1 VGAETNVPLRWVAS
15 EAMSNRT
22 VKVEVS
28 GNGGKTWKN
37 VKTKVKA
44 TAGEVAWSVGTTTD
58 TPAGLWRV
66 TSEAD
71 TNVTDACDAFFAVR
85 KAPLKIYVATG
96 DTNETCYVKGPG
108 KADNWEATAAAPLNS
123 LKQAL
128 DRYDLEGGDT
138 VYVDRG
144 VYAETE
150 ALSLGRKTSG
160 QTNNPVRIVGATN
173 HPLRDTVLAREAR
186 LTGSVVV
193 DLAAAEC
200 VRFESMQISN
210 GWFGVRA
217 ENSSGVVFDQVAV
230 AHCASN
236 AIRVEAGATVA
247 FSHGLINDFSVFGV
261 HVHTGGVAQVE
272 NSYVQSASGSL
283 FSLGGGRLNAD
294 NNIFRVAGVG
304 NAVYLFLSESSRV
317 AADYN
322 NIHAESGASVADG
335 SARSSSRFLYDW
347 QQASGGTDGN
357 SSGYDPMM
365 ADEANGDYH
374 LRSKAGRYDPAAR
387 KFVTTDKETSPL
399 IDLGNPTAGFAAEPT
414 PNGGR
419 VNVGMYGGTKEASK
433 SAGAGRIVPLTM
445 SDGGV
450 IRGDVRLSWTFS
462 TNFAGNEVVNVLF
475 SGDGWKTTNV
485 IATGIYINKGH
496 ESDGARSG
504 YVDWNSTNVLSTG
517 MGSWRVELAT
527 NKTVYGQTETLFAVK
542 NDPLTYYVNDGST
555 NGDVYCTAK
564 GLASNNGISPETPMD
579 SLERVFGQYKLE
591 PGDRVYV
598 DTGVY
603 RKSGSVVLNP
613 AFGADTNWL
622 VIQGSTNW
630 AAGGTVL
637 TNAGSGAVLELRGMT
652 ATKLNDMVLAGGTYG
667 VQFNQSSANEIRRVV
682 SDGATVN
689 AFDLGIGST
698 GNRFMECA
706 ALNFAQTGL
715 VMRTVM
721 RTEDPISTNYWDHGV
736 FSTRE
741 HGTNVNPAATGICVA
756 ATSGRFYVSN
766 SVFQLNASL
775 DTAIAT
781 REGGYQGD
789 YNAFDVGRKG
799 GTIGKWTLNPAPTF
813 GIQQKRATQLDGWRT
828 LTGQDG
834 NSVYG
839 DPLWGNT
846 YPYDFHPQSAGGR
859 WTAEGTVYDHDVSV
873 LVGNGAGAEN
883 IGWYANGTEASKA
896 PTNGWLTALTFR
908 DGGMATG
915 TMTLRWKPL
924 GNVQGNATVQ
934 LIANGLTTN
943 LGTVAASSG
952 TFAWNTKGTK
962 LTGPVQWRLLHQ
974 GNVYGN
980 GADFMIRNNP
990 LTYYVN
996 DDSREGDE
1004 WCSAV
1009 GSSENTGLTA
1019 NSPMLS
1025 LAELLER
1032 YDLEAGDEVRIDA
1045 GTYPWGGS
1053 MTLEWEDSGEPGNP
1067 VVIRGASHAK
1077 TTIEGTPMEILQA
1090 QGVTLQNLWFANASA
1105 AGGVSVTRS
1114 ENIRLSG
1121 VDVVGSRS
1129 HALQVQLS
1137 SNVWADHCLFVKAL
1151 TNGVSSLGTWGL
1163 GLDFCTVCSN
1173 GSAQISMQAQ
1183 WSGNTSSNLLAAWM
1197 GVSNSIMSASGTRI
1211 PIYDVRGSI
1220 FADHNDLHTTGGGL
1234 VALTHEGALATERGS
1249 VNAWYSYNGQD
1260 AKSLSYEPAFASARY
1275 DDYHLRSTAG
1285 RYDSEKG
1292 SYTTTDTETSA
1303 LVDAAD
1309 PAADCSKEPAPN
1321 GGRANLGRYG
1331 GTDEASKT
1339 PAGGGLA
1346 LVALNDGGKASGNAF
1361 PITWLARGDTTNATL
1376 IISYWNGNGWQILAN
1391 GIPAANEVWYW
1402 DTTSLP
1408 ASVQGK
1414 LKLESSDHF
1423 AVENT
1428 IPFAVR
1434 NEGDRFLFYVNDNS
1448 REGDEYCTAIGA
1460 SSNDGLAP
1468 GTPMDDLNALLAKYT
1483 LESGDIVYVDT
1494 GRYLSG
1500 IQPWRITQGDSAAV
1514 EGKAPVVIQG
1524 ATNRLFNGTVLDRQ
1538 GNAVGVSAEYTV
1550 GLRIRN
1556 ITVSNA
1562 SEKAF
1567 ALVNTYETALEW
1579 CTARNQGTGA
1589 SISGGSKAEVKH
1601 CAFLD
1606 VATGV
1611 SASGSRG
1618 TDPKVT
1624 LMGPVLQHNLLR
1636 ARGGTV
1642 VFLDGNWAIKAKHNA
1657 LIPATGGTYAYSV
1670 GINTSLES
1678 DYNAIWTGL
1687 GGRVSEQ
1694 KKDRNE
1700 SPVPVVCET
1709 VGAWVNLTGNDG
1721 HSYDANP
1728 GFADYEGE
1736 DFHLKSRGG
1745 RYNPATKKFVKDTET
1760 SALVDAGDPDE
1771 EIGEEQSTN
1780 GGRVNIGLYGGT
1792 REASKSDGTGRYNLL
1807 TYNNGGV
1814 ASGRVQLAWNA
1825 LGSATGSTVRIEVS
1839 LDGGA
1844 TWPVK
1849 VGDGIPAE
1857 SGEVLWNSENA
1868 GASPV
1873 AKWRVVDEE
1882 PDTTK
1887 AVPTQTSESCFVLHN
1902 DGIAYYVNDELWS
1915 SGDYCTAAGDDAND
1929 GLSPKT
1935 PKRNLEAILDTYN
1948 LEPGDVVH
1956 VDGGTYMREGAVTV
1970 GDLDSG
1976 AVGRGA
1982 ARVRIQGQTNENA
1995 EKSVFV
2001 MLNPEA
2007 EGIVLEGAYGVA
2019 LAHLEFVGA
2028 TNAIRAN
2035 ETYFIDGEWLTMRD
2049 GYNGV
2054 MANAS
2059 SNLWLRHSLFRGNRN
2074 AGVHF
2079 SHNQMGSVDVSSSVF
2094 WSNRYGIFLYQGL
2107 LSASNNIYGVFG
2119 KDSFAYYQRADRNP
2133 RGMRSDY
2140 NGFHLV
2146 GGHADGDQTG
2156 ELNTA
2161 RTSLYSRVS
2170 TWATRMGQDTHS
2182 LSQDP
2187 RFVDPE
2193 HGDFHLKSVNGHW
2206 GGSGK
2211 GWVTDSESSPMIDA
2225 GGPTSTGWLDEPD
2238 PNGRKLNVGL
2248 YGGTVQASKT
2258 PQAGWLTPLTLV
2270 DGGSAAGDIELC
2282 WQAGGAATNDTVTIE
2297 FSYDNGVSWTNTIV
2311 SGWPATEGAY
2321 VWKSGEWGAT
2331 ALGQW
2336 RIYSDRDQSI
2346 VGGSHTPFVLRNSGT
2361 ILYYVN
2367 NDLEEGDVYCT
2378 AAGDDENDGLTPGT
2392 PKATVQAV
2400 LAAYEL
2406 EPEDVV
2412 LVDAGRYVDGEFP
2425 IVIDGTDSG
2434 WSNRYVTIQGS
2445 TNPAAR
2451 TIWHAPSRSE
2461 AVCSLSYAENVCLRN
2476 LTLEN
2481 ANVGV
2486 LFDHAINCRLE
2497 DVRVERNPQV
2507 GVSLVWSEGTELLRT
2522 LLWKNVSTTGGVA
2535 VAFQQSG
2542 GTLNQCVVWGSQKAI
2557 SVGEGGPISISNS
2570 VLDARSEIGRIYS
2583 FGLSYDGVNGISA
2596 DYNAYHVREG
2606 AIVGEQANQS
2616 GGNDLYKDLLSW
2628 SEASGNDRHSLIGE
2642 PGFADSEG
2650 DGDFHLLSPAGRFTT
2665 NNWYET
2671 TNHWVE
2677 GYGTTWSPL
2686 IDAGNP
2692 LEVVADEPEPN
2703 GGVVNIGMYGNTG
2716 EASKTPTNPPWVRA
2730 MSYNTPGTITK
2741 TALLYW
2747 NYGGQDSGRRVTLE
2761 YRRGYEMDGQPWMV
2775 IATNVPLEQREYGWD
2790 VSALPLTLALK
2801 WRITVEGTGYSDE
2814 SDAYVAVKT
2823 KNYDYFVND
2832 SSVVGDAYCK
2842 GVGQPYGEGVGTNAL
2857 VPIDSFLSLLEHYPV
2872 GAGDRVFIDTGTYE
2886 LGTNAV
2892 SLTADNMGTDGFP
2905 LEIIGSTNY
2914 LAGGTTFLS
2923 SGTTNGIILQSTRRI
2938 SLSNLRVSGAK
2949 HGVALLNVSDIEL
2962 DGMDIRGNKSSG
2974 IYVDNGANV
2983 SVRQS
2988 LLADNGEYGFHV
3000 ASASMGGRSLE
3011 NVTLVNN
3018 QKGAIFTTRA
3028 VRLDNS
3034 ILFGGTSNTLVTLSG
3049 NDAYVSGDYNLF
3061 QWGAGGGLATNI
3073 VKRQHM
3079 TNVKQWQEQSG
3090 GDKHSF
3096 RGDPLFVDAA
3106 GGDYHVKSRAGCW
3119 SNGAWIKAEAT
3130 SWAIDGGNPDSEWQE
3145 ERPSSGSNGGRV
3157 NLGAYGGKA
3166 QASATDQSKPELLV
3180 MALTDGGVA
3189 GQGQVLTWASRGTNG
3204 NAAVRLEYSPD
3215 NGRTWQ
3221 LIDTSTAGAGNAGYE
3236 WISSWTP
3243 SPLAQWRVV
3252 FAGNT
3257 NVWGQTG
3264 TNFTFRPT
3272 PLIYY
3277 VNDGSREGDVFTTAV
3292 GSATNNGYQ
3301 TNSPLDSVAA
3311 VLARYQL
3318 SGEDELR
3325 VDTGVYELGESME
3338 WSGLNAGS
3346 SGKNVLFR
3354 GSTNLAQKTVFLP
3367 SADMRDVALSF
3378 AVTHDVEV
3386 RDMTFAGFSN
3396 AIAIPKDNN
3405 RIFLSDL
3412 DLRGSEAAGV
3422 LVDQAWNV
3430 YLSRVLVRDGA
3441 GDGLSFSQSD
3451 PVLDGC
3457 VVWGN
3462 ASNAISMGKEVS
3474 LSVTN
3479 SILSANGF
3487 GSFCYYA
3494 STTAVIRADYNNLYL
3509 QDAGQVA
3516 SIDGVQYD
3524 KVPQWM
3530 RATSQDIHSLST
3542 DPLFADAEN
3551 GDFHVRSAY
3560 GRYDAALGRFVNDPK
3575 EEGVADVSP
3584 MVDAGHTNA
3593 VWEAEPVP
3601 NGGRR
3606 NIGLYGGTWQASKS
3620 DTNAWVTAVTAMSG
3634 GLLDGTFYLAWI
3646 YGGDVDTN
3654 ELVRL
3659 EYSPRNGED
3668 NTWEFIGNAR
3678 LSQGMYYWTSDLKN
3692 WDGAEK
3698 WQTSPEARWRIML
3711 ADTNIWDATDLP
3723 FGLRNKPFSFYLNDG
3738 DLTDDVWCTTNGL
3751 DTQSGFWPD
3760 RPKRTLQSL
3769 LENIDVEPTDEILV
3783 DTGTYYMGDTNRPV
3797 VWQYSDGGVSGAPVR
3812 LSGSPKGA
3820 TFVVSN
3826 AFAAPAIFSLDAD
3839 YVSISNIGFR
3849 VAARNP
3855 GNVTFNGLGLVLDHV
3870 SASNAAVSL
3879 NGEGIVCNNLT
3890 AERGNVTVAGRSN
3903 RVWRL
3908 ESRLGAVKLL
3918 GTNSVMANSL
3928 VYLTNNAATAL
3939 VVQASSAALTNCT
3952 VVAPHGTAVGKTGLG
3967 TLSMEGNI
3975 LVAGG
3980 DRRNAALAWKN
3991 GGLKS
3996 DWNDFHVTETAW
4008 VGETEHSKWEK
4019 LMYWQRE
4026 TGQDVHSLAID
4037 PKFADMTGGDFH
4049 LSSTVGRWD
4058 AKNGR
4063 WLRDGE
4069 HSPLIDMGNPQR
4081 GTGDEV
4087 MPHGDTPNMG
4097 AYARTAEASQ
4107 SVTNFWLLARTANDG
4122 GVLKGSNVVL
4132 RWSANMLGAWQNRT
4146 VTLQYWDGAEWRT
4159 IAGGISARAGEYVW
4173 DTTGITNNLFD
4184 AKWRVVCDQ
4193 DGNVSDESDTPFAL
4207 RNRTADFYVSA
4218 TGNDVNDGLSTNA
4231 PMKTFQAL
4239 FDKYDLE
4246 GGDTV
4251 HATAGDYTAETNVLV
4266 VWSRSGEEG
4275 NPVKVVGA
4283 VRTNWMAG
4291 VRLGAGKPS
4300 VEIHASNFQWDGLRI
4315 DGHGVT
4321 NGEMGVSMSLTR
4333 NVELSGMDFSK
4344 LGTGVRVDEGV
4355 QTTVRNSSFK
4365 DTQYGI
4371 WLANSRTNTL
4381 RNLTMVGIPGG
4392 AAGIKLVGS
4401 DGNVLE
4407 NNIFIPQKEAYAY
4420 EIGSSLSLLTDAA
4433 MDYNLYDFGAA
4444 GSGFHSGTN
4453 YSDLRKWQ
4461 LAMGNDYRSALEDAR
4476 LANPDR
4482 SDFHPQSVYGR
4493 WNGKAFTNS
4502 DTVTSF
4508 AVDHGNPLLSV
4519 GAEQKNNGSRINIG
4533 RFGGTRYASKGSTNV
4548 ALGVRSMDE
4557 PGLTIS
4563 SDDPVWPLVWESHLL
4578 GTNTTVYVQWKGE
4591 SGDWSTLAEAKATDE
4606 YYLWTMTTANQ
4617 TSAGRWRII
4626 TADGKVVDEADN
4638 TFEYTLEKF
4647 GFKSVPYRDH
4657 GLMRFKWK
4665 GALTG
4670 RRYVIQYTEDYGKT
4684 WQMWPTEY
4692 NGPEKIHRSNFIM
4705 QPGETQ
4711 VEYVFEDIT
4720 SFEKPQ
4726 RWYRLIEIKYDE
4738 DEGGDAEP

>member
-1 VGAETNVPLRWVAS
+1 
-15 EAMSNRT
+15 MS
-22 VKVEVS
+22 
-28 GNGGKTWKN
+28 
-37 VKTKVKA
+37 
-44 TAGEVAWSVGTTTD
+44 
-58 TPAGLWRV
+58 
-66 TSEAD
+66 
-71 TNVTDACDAFFAVR
+71 
-85 KAPLKIYVATG
+85 
-96 DTNETCYVKGPG
+96 
-108 KADNWEATAAAPLNS
+108 
-123 LKQAL
+123 
-128 DRYDLEGGDT
+128 
-138 VYVDRG
+138 
-144 VYAETE
+144 
-150 ALSLGRKTSG
+150 
-160 QTNNPVRIVGATN
+160 
-173 HPLRDTVLAREAR
+173 
-186 LTGSVVV
+186 
-193 DLAAAEC
+193 
-200 VRFESMQISN
+200 
-210 GWFGVRA
+210 
-217 ENSSGVVFDQVAV
+217 
-230 AHCASN
+230 
-236 AIRVEAGATVA
+236 
-247 FSHGLINDFSVFGV
+247 
-261 HVHTGGVAQVE
+261 
-272 NSYVQSASGSL
+272 
-283 FSLGGGRLNAD
+283 
-294 NNIFRVAGVG
+294 
-304 NAVYLFLSESSRV
+304 
-317 AADYN
+317 
-322 NIHAESGASVADG
+322 
-335 SARSSSRFLYDW
+335 
-347 QQASGGTDGN
+347 
-357 SSGYDPMM
+357 
-365 ADEANGDYH
+365 
-374 LRSKAGRYDPAAR
+374 
-387 KFVTTDKETSPL
+387 
-399 IDLGNPTAGFAAEPT
+399 
-414 PNGGR
+414 
-419 VNVGMYGGTKEASK
+419 
-433 SAGAGRIVPLTM
+433 
-445 SDGGV
+445 
-450 IRGDVRLSWTFS
+450 
-462 TNFAGNEVVNVLF
+462 
-475 SGDGWKTTNV
+475 
-485 IATGIYINKGH
+485 
-496 ESDGARSG
+496 
-504 YVDWNSTNVLSTG
+504 
-517 MGSWRVELAT
+517 
-527 NKTVYGQTETLFAVK
+527 
-542 NDPLTYYVNDGST
+542 
-555 NGDVYCTAK
+555 
-564 GLASNNGISPETPMD
+564 
-579 SLERVFGQYKLE
+579 
-591 PGDRVYV
+591 
-598 DTGVY
+598 
-603 RKSGSVVLNP
+603 
-613 AFGADTNWL
+613 
-622 VIQGSTNW
+622 
-630 AAGGTVL
+630 
-637 TNAGSGAVLELRGMT
+637 
-652 ATKLNDMVLAGGTYG
+652 
-667 VQFNQSSANEIRRVV
+667 
-682 SDGATVN
+682 
-689 AFDLGIGST
+689 
-698 GNRFMECA
+698 
-706 ALNFAQTGL
+706 
-715 VMRTVM
+715 
-721 RTEDPISTNYWDHGV
+721 
-736 FSTRE
+736 
-741 HGTNVNPAATGICVA
+741 
-756 ATSGRFYVSN
+756 
-766 SVFQLNASL
+766 
-775 DTAIAT
+775 
-781 REGGYQGD
+781 
-789 YNAFDVGRKG
+789 
-799 GTIGKWTLNPAPTF
+799 
-813 GIQQKRATQLDGWRT
+813 
-828 LTGQDG
+828 
-834 NSVYG
+834 
-839 DPLWGNT
+839 
-846 YPYDFHPQSAGGR
+846 
-859 WTAEGTVYDHDVSV
+859 
-873 LVGNGAGAEN
+873 
-883 IGWYANGTEASKA
+883 
-896 PTNGWLTALTFR
+896 
-908 DGGMATG
+908 
-915 TMTLRWKPL
+915 
-924 GNVQGNATVQ
+924 
-934 LIANGLTTN
+934 
-943 LGTVAASSG
+943 
-952 TFAWNTKGTK
+952 
-962 LTGPVQWRLLHQ
+962 
-974 GNVYGN
+974 
-980 GADFMIRNNP
+980 
-990 LTYYVN
+990 
-996 DDSREGDE
+996 
-1004 WCSAV
+1004 
-1009 GSSENTGLTA
+1009 
-1019 NSPMLS
+1019 
-1025 LAELLER
+1025 ELLER

-1045 GTYPWGGS
+1045 GTYSWGRG
-1053 MTLEWEDSGEPGNP
+1053 MTLGWEDSGEPGNP
-1067 VVIRGASHAK
+1067 VVIGGTPHGK
-1077 TTIEGTPMEILQA
+1077 TIIEGTPMEILQA

-1105 AGGVSVTRS
+1105 VDGVSVTRS

-1121 VDVVGSRS
+1121 VDVVGSRR

-1137 SNVWADHCLFVKAL
+1137 SNVWADHCLFANAL
-1151 TNGVSSLGTWGL
+1151 TNGVSSLGTCGL

-1183 WSGNTSSNLLAAWM
+1183 WTGNTSSNLLASWM
-1197 GVSNSIMSASGTRI
+1197 GVSNSIMSAKGTRI
-1211 PIYDVRGSI
+1211 PIYDVRGTL
-1220 FADHNDLHTTGGGL
+1220 FANHNDLHTTDGGL

-1249 VNAWYSYNGQD
+1249 VNAWYNYNGQD
-1260 AKSLSYEPAFASARY
+1260 AKSLSYEPGFANARY
-1275 DDYHLRSTAG
+1275 DDFHLKSTAG
-1285 RYDSEKG
+1285 RYDPNAKD
-1292 SYTTTDTETSA
+1292 YVTTDTETSA

-1309 PAADCSKEPAPN
+1309 SAVDCSKEPAPN

-1339 PAGGGLA
+1339 SAGGGLT

-1361 PITWLARGDTTNATL
+1361 PITWLARGSTTNATL
-1376 IISYWNGNGWQILAN
+1376 TISYWNGGSWQILAN
-1391 GIPAANEVWYW
+1391 GVPADNEVWYW
-1402 DTTSLP
+1402 DTTTLP
-1408 ASVQGK
+1408 ASVQGRI
-1414 LKLESSDHF
+1414 KLEASDGTSP
-1423 AVENT
+1423 VENA

-1434 NEGDRFLFYVNDNS
+1434 NEGDRFTFYVNDGS
-1448 REGDEYCTAIGA
+1448 REGDEYCTAVGK
-1460 SSNDGLAP
+1460 STNDGLTQ
-1468 GTPMDDLNALLAKYT
+1468 GTPMDDLNALLQKYT
-1483 LESGDIVYVDT
+1483 LESGDTVLVDT

-1514 EGKAPVVIQG
+1514 EGKTPVVIQG

-1538 GNAVGVSAEYTV
+1538 GNAVGISAEYTV
-1550 GLRIRN
+1550 GLKIRN

-1562 SEKAF
+1562 SETAF
-1567 ALVNTYETALEW
+1567 VLINTYETALEW

-1589 SISGGSKAEVKH
+1589 SISGGSKAEVNH

-1606 VATGV
+1606 VAMGV
-1611 SASGSRG
+1611 SASGTRG
-1618 TDPKVT
+1618 TDPLVT
-1624 LMGPVLQHNLLR
+1624 LIGPVLQHNLLR
-1636 ARGGTV
+1636 ARGNAV
-1642 VFLDGNWAIKAKHNA
+1642 VSSSGNWSTKAKHNV
-1657 LIPATGGTYAYSV
+1657 LIPATGRTYAYSM
-1670 GINTSLES
+1670 GIDTSLEA

-1694 KKDRNE
+1694 KKDQKE

-1721 HSYDANP
+1721 HSYDADP
-1728 GFADYEGE
+1728 GFVDYEGE

-1745 RYNPATKKFVKDTET
+1745 RYNPATKKFVNDQET
-1760 SALVDAGDPDE
+1760 SALVDAGDSE
-1771 EIGEEQSTN
+1771 EEVGEEPNAN

-1792 REASKSDGTGRYNLL
+1792 QEASKSDGTGRYNLL

-1814 ASGRVQLAWNA
+1814 ASGRVKLAWNA
-1825 LGSATGSTVRIEVS
+1825 LGSATGTTVRIEVS

-1868 GASPV
+1868 GASAL

-1887 AVPTQTSESCFVLHN
+1887 AVPTQASESCFVLHN
-1902 DGIAYYVNDELWS
+1902 NGIGYYVNDGLWS
-1915 SGDYCTAAGDDAND
+1915 SGDYCTAAGDDSND
-1929 GLSPKT
+1929 GLSPGT
-1935 PKRNLEAILDTYN
+1935 PKRNLEAILDAYN
-1948 LEPGDVVH
+1948 LEPGDIVY

-1982 ARVRIQGQTNENA
+1982 VRVRIQGQTNENA

-2001 MLNPEA
+2001 MLDPEA
-2007 EGIVLEGAYGVA
+2007 DVMVLDGAYGVV
-2019 LAHLEFVGA
+2019 LSHLEFVGA
-2028 TNAIRAN
+2028 TNAIRADG
-2035 ETYFIDGEWLTMRD
+2035 TYFIEGEWLTMRD
-2049 GYNGV
+2049 GHNGV
-2054 MANAS
+2054 SANAS
-2059 SNLWLRHSLFRGNRN
+2059 SNLWLRHSLFRDNRN
-2074 AGVHF
+2074 AGVYF

-2094 WSNRYGIFLYQGL
+2094 WSNRYGIFLYQGH

-2119 KDSFAYYQRADRNP
+2119 KDSFAYYQRADRTP
-2133 RGMRSDY
+2133 RGLQSDY

-2187 RFVDPE
+2187 RFVDPD

-2225 GGPTSTGWLDEPD
+2225 GGPTATGWLAEPD
-2238 PNGRKLNVGL
+2238 PNGRKLNIGL
-2248 YGGTVQASKT
+2248 YGGTDRASKT

-2270 DGGSAAGDIELC
+2270 DGGSEAGDIELC

-2311 SGWPATEGAY
+2311 SGWPATEGSY

-2367 NDLEEGDVYCT
+2367 NDLEKGDVYCT
-2378 AAGDDENDGLTPGT
+2378 AAGDDANDGLTPGT
-2392 PKATVQAV
+2392 PKATVQAI
-2400 LAAYEL
+2400 LSEYEL
-2406 EPEDVV
+2406 EPEDII
-2412 LVDAGRYVDGEFP
+2412 LVDAGRYVDGTYP

-2507 GVSLVWSEGTELLRT
+2507 GVSLVWSEGTELSRT

-2557 SVGEGGPISISNS
+2557 SVAQGDSISISNS

-2583 FGLSYDGVNGISA
+2583 FGQNYDGLTGISA

-2606 AIVGEQANQS
+2606 AIVGEQANRS

-2628 SEASGNDRHSLIGE
+2628 SESSGNDRHSLME
-2642 PGFADSEG
+2642 DPGFADSEG

-2692 LEVVADEPEPN
+2692 HVEVTDEPAPN
-2703 GGVVNIGMYGNTG
+2703 GGVVNIGIYGNTA

-2747 NYGGQDSGRRVTLE
+2747 NYGGQDSGRKVTLE
-2761 YRRGYEMDGQPWMV
+2761 YRPGYEMDGQPWV
-2775 IATNVPLEQREYGWD
+2775 VVATNVPLEDREYEWD
-2790 VSALPLTLALK
+2790 VSELPLTVALK
-2801 WRITVEGTGYSDE
+2801 WRITVEETGYSDE

-2823 KNYDYFVND
+2823 KNYVYYVND
-2832 SSVVGDAYCK
+2832 SSLSGDVYCT
-2842 GVGQPYGEGVGTNAL
+2842 GVGQSYDTGVGTNAA
-2857 VPIDSFLSLLEHYPV
+2857 VPIDSILSLFEHYPV
-2872 GAGDRVFIDTGTYE
+2872 GAGDVVKVDTGTYA

-2905 LEIIGSTNY
+2905 LEIIGSTNFI
-2914 LAGGTTFLS
+2914 AGGTTFQS
-2923 SGTTNGIILQSTRRI
+2923 SGTTNGIILQNTRRI
-2938 SLSNLRVSGAK
+2938 SLSNLRVTGAK
-2949 HGVALLNVSDIEL
+2949 NGVALLNVSDIGL
-2962 DGMDIRGNKSSG
+2962 DGMDIRENQYSG

-2983 SVRQS
+2983 SVRRS
-2988 LLADNGEYGFHV
+2988 LLADNGEYGFQV
-3000 ASASMGGRSLE
+3000 ANAPTGIRSLE
-3011 NVTLVNN
+3011 NVTLANN
-3018 QKGAIFTTRA
+3018 GKGAIFTTRG
-3028 VRLDNS
+3028 VQLDNS
-3034 ILFGGTSNTLVTLSG
+3034 ILFAGTSNTLVSLSG
-3049 NDAYVSGDYNLF
+3049 DNAYVSGDYNLF
-3061 QWGAGGGLATNI
+3061 QWGAGGGLATNN
-3073 VKRQHM
+3073 VKKQHM
-3079 TNVKQWQEQSG
+3079 TNVRQWQEQSG
-3090 GDKHSF
+3090 GDQHSF

-3106 GGDYHVKSRAGCW
+3106 GGDYHVKSRGGCW
-3119 SNGAWIKAEAT
+3119 SNGVWSRAEAT
-3130 SWAIDGGNPDSEWQE
+3130 SWAIDGGNPESEYGDE
-3145 ERPSSGSNGGRV
+3145 PDPNGNRV
-3157 NLGAYGGKA
+3157 NLGAYGGGA
-3166 QASATDQSKPELLV
+3166 QASATDTSKPELLA
-3180 MALTDGGVA
+3180 MALADGGVA
-3189 GQGQVLTWASRGTNG
+3189 GQGQVLTWASRGTNA

-3215 NGRTWQ
+3215 NGQTWQ
-3221 LIDTSTAGAGNAGYE
+3221 LIDMSTAGAGNAGYE

-3292 GSATNNGYQ
+3292 GSAANNGYQ

-3325 VDTGVYELGESME
+3325 VDTGVYELGESVE

-3412 DLRGSEAAGV
+3412 DLRESEAAAV
-3422 LVDQAWNV
+3422 SVNDANDV
-3430 YLSRVLVRDGA
+3430 RLSRVLVRDGA
-3441 GDGLSFSQSD
+3441 GDGLTFSKSR

-3462 ASNAISMGKEVS
+3462 ASNAISMGEGVT

-3584 MVDAGHTNA
+3584 MVDAGHTNS
-3593 VWEAEPVP
+3593 VWGDEPVP

-3634 GLLDGTFYLAWI
+3634 GLLDGTFYLTWI
-3646 YGGDVDTN
+3646 YGGNVDTN

-3678 LSQGMYYWTSDLKN
+3678 LSQGMYYWASDLKN

-3711 ADTNIWDATDLP
+3711 ADTNVWDATDLP

-3738 DLTDDVWCTTNGL
+3738 DQTDDLWCTTGGL

-3783 DTGTYYMGDTNRPV
+3783 DTGTYYMGDTNWPV
-3797 VWQYSDGGVSGAPVR
+3797 VWQYSDGGESGAPVR
-3812 LSGSPKGA
+3812 LSGSPMGA

-3826 AFAAPAIFSLDAD
+3826 AFSTPAIFSLDAD
-3839 YVSISNIGFR
+3839 YVTISNIGFR
-3849 VAARNP
+3849 MATRDP
-3855 GNVTFNGLGLVLDHV
+3855 GSVTFNGLGLVLDHV

-3879 NGEGIVCNNLT
+3879 NGEGIVCSNLA
-3890 AERGNVTVAGRSN
+3890 AERGEVTVSGMSN
-3903 RVWRL
+3903 RVYRM
-3908 ESRLGAVKLL
+3908 ESRYGGVTLS

-3928 VYLTNNAATAL
+3928 VYRTNNTATAL
-3939 VVQASSAALTNCT
+3939 VVRATSAALTNCT
-3952 VVAPHGTAVGKTGLG
+3952 VVAPNGTAVGKTGLG

-3996 DWNDFHVTETAW
+3996 DWNDFHVTGTAW

-4026 TGQDVHSLAID
+4026 TGQDAHSLAID
-4037 PKFADMTGGDFH
+4037 PKFADMAGGDFH

-4173 DTTGITNNLFD
+4173 DTTGITNNVFD

-4218 TGNDVNDGLSTNA
+4218 AGNDENDGLSTNA
-4231 PMKTFQAL
+4231 PMRTFQAL

-4251 HATAGDYTAETNVLV
+4251 HATQGDYTAETNVLV

-4321 NGEMGVSMSLTR
+4321 NGETGVAMSLTR

-4344 LGTGVRVDEGV
+4344 LGTGIRVDEGV
-4355 QTTVRNSSFK
+4355 QTTVQNSSFK

-4407 NNIFIPQKEAYAY
+4407 NNIFIPQAGAFAY
-4420 EIGSSLSLLTDAA
+4420 EIGSSLSLLTDAV

-4461 LAMGNDYRSALEDAR
+4461 LAMDNDYRSALEDAR

-4493 WNGKAFTNS
+4493 WNGKIFTNS
-4502 DTVTSF
+4502 DTVTS
-4508 AVDHGNPLLSV
+4508 
-4519 GAEQKNNGSRINIG
+4519 
-4533 RFGGTRYASKGSTNV
+4533 
-4548 ALGVRSMDE
+4548 
-4557 PGLTIS
+4557 
-4563 SDDPVWPLVWESHLL
+4563 
-4578 GTNTTVYVQWKGE
+4578 
-4591 SGDWSTLAEAKATDE
+4591 
-4606 YYLWTMTTANQ
+4606 
-4617 TSAGRWRII
+4617 
-4626 TADGKVVDEADN
+4626 
-4638 TFEYTLEKF
+4638 
-4647 GFKSVPYRDH
+4647 
-4657 GLMRFKWK
+4657 
-4665 GALTG
+4665 
-4670 RRYVIQYTEDYGKT
+4670 
-4684 WQMWPTEY
+4684 
-4692 NGPEKIHRSNFIM
+4692 
-4705 QPGETQ
+4705 
-4711 VEYVFEDIT
+4711 
-4720 SFEKPQ
+4720 
-4726 RWYRLIEIKYDE
+4726 
-4738 DEGGDAEP
+4738 